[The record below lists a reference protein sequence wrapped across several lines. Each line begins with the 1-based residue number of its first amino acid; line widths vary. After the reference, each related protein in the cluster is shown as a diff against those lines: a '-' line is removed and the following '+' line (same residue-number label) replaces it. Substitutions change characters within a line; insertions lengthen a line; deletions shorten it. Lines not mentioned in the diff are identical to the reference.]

1 MRKTILTPDSRL
13 SEIKAILE
21 KYRLKYGQ
29 WNKNVADAFRN
40 KYCCNLSER
49 DWGKSNGLS
58 YICYVCKTTA
68 HFLTCPICTRLHIMI
83 KSKRRNYYVKKKEIR
98 TRI

>member
-40 KYCCNLSER
+40 KYCCNLSDR
-49 DWGKSNGLS
+49 DWGEIEWTILYLLCVQDHRPMPDLSNL
-58 YICYVCKTTA
+58 Y
-68 HFLTCPICTRLHIMI
+68 PP
-83 KSKRRNYYVKKKEIR
+83 NYND
-98 TRI
+98 